1 MAALATGT
9 VLLASGT
16 EDTATSLTAAGATSS
31 WSASSGPVA
40 LATESTATVVDADA
54 VLAQVDAAASAAGG
68 SISVVVLDSAGQELL
83 AGDASVTYT
92 ASLVKLFVVTRLL
105 QLDEAGSLSLSADDL
120 ALMQA
125 AVSRSDDGAMSTLW
139 VRYDGDQLVTDI
151 ADELGLTG
159 TAAPIVTGQW
169 GQTTTTAA
177 DLATFLA
184 SMDDVLDS
192 ADRGMVLGWMQ
203 SATAT
208 AADGF
213 DQAFGLFSEAVD
225 ADGSVAVKQ
234 GWMCCVDDQRQ
245 LHSIGVLADGT
256 VVVLLGNF
264 PESTSWDEARTALDT
279 AATAV
284 VTAVG

>member
-1 MAALATGT
+1 M
-9 VLLASGT
+9 
-16 EDTATSLTAAGATSS
+16 
-31 WSASSGPVA
+31 
-40 LATESTATVVDADA
+40 
-54 VLAQVDAAASAAGG
+54 
-68 SISVVVLDSAGQELL
+68 
-83 AGDASVTYT
+83 
-92 ASLVKLFVVTRLL
+92 R
-105 QLDEAGSLSLSADDL
+105 
-120 ALMQA
+120 A
-125 AVSRSDDGAMSTLW
+125 AVSRSDDDAMSTLW

-159 TAAPIVTGQW
+159 TAAPTVTGQW
-169 GQTTTTAA
+169 GQTTTTEA